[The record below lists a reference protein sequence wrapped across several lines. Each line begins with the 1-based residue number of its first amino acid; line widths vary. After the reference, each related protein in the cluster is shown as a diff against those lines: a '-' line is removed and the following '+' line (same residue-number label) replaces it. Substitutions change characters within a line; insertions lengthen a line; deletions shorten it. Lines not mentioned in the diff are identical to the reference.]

1 MRKRNCLDTGY
12 WENMRAGQW
21 MWNDEFVNPRK
32 TASGEQTPFL
42 WVDIQL
48 RFGPSRSRGEQAR
61 AKLNWTNSDLYS
73 SLSTFCRVDHKSM
86 DTMVFGI
93 CRELGSFLQS
103 GAAFSFLMKY
113 SLKLWHFGLY
123 RSLPMQSFSTSGV
136 QGAVEERVFKS

>member
-61 AKLNWTNSDLYS
+61 AKLN
-73 SLSTFCRVDHKSM
+73 
-86 DTMVFGI
+86 
-93 CRELGSFLQS
+93 
-103 GAAFSFLMKY
+103 
-113 SLKLWHFGLY
+113 
-123 RSLPMQSFSTSGV
+123 
-136 QGAVEERVFKS
+136 